1 MSQDLHPLNM
11 SRYANIKNSCYFAG
25 MWALLH
31 KYNNPLINEII
42 KYKVNG
48 RFGEPLK
55 KFIIDYYNY
64 IHTQTTPIIN
74 KQFTDFLTN
83 IRTNLLQQINLIE
96 FVSKFDQAFS
106 PLTTRPTSTTTFLYN
121 FTNYLFTLV
130 SE

>member
-55 KFIIDYYNY
+55 KFIIDLNIILTFQKTIKLIYNSY
-64 IHTQTTPIIN
+64 VFI
-74 KQFTDFLTN
+74 
-83 IRTNLLQQINLIE
+83 
-96 FVSKFDQAFS
+96 VSQ
-106 PLTTRPTSTTTFLYN
+106 
-121 FTNYLFTLV
+121 V
-130 SE
+130 